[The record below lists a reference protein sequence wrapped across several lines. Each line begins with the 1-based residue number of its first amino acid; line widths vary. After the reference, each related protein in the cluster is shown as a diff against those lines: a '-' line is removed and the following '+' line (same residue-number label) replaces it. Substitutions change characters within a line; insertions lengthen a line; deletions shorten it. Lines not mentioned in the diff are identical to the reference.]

1 MDFIPVDL
9 LQTFVAVA
17 DAGSFTGAARI
28 LGLQQST
35 VSQHIR
41 RLEEQTG
48 RRCIERTTHKV
59 GLTPD
64 GEVMLDHARAILGRY
79 ARLNE
84 HLSAAPLRGRLRF
97 GASEDFVLSALPNVL
112 ADFARRHP
120 DLDMELRSGLS
131 EDLRADFDAGRLDL
145 AFVKRR
151 DDDNRGD
158 MAWKE
163 PIEWMAHPEFRLD
176 RGAPLPL
183 ILYPPPSVTRAGVLE
198 TLERTGVPWR
208 VAFTSASVSGL
219 SAAARAGIGLLPHS
233 VRLMPAGLTVVPP
246 QDGLPKLPDIRF
258 AVLRPDHPGPA
269 VEALTTTIMNWA
281 GSHGRA
287 NGTTTSSPGGR
298 RD

>member
-1 MDFIPVDL
+1 MDLVPADL

-17 DAGSFTGAARI
+17 DAGSFTGAARA
-28 LGLQQST
+28 LGLRQST
-35 VSQHIR
+35 ISQHIR
-41 RLEEQTG
+41 RLEDQTG
-48 RRCIERTTHKV
+48 RRCIDRTTHKV
-59 GLTPD
+59 ALTPD
-64 GEVMLDHARAILGRY
+64 GEVLLDHARAILDRYGR
-79 ARLNE
+79 LQQQ
-84 HLSAAPLRGRLRF
+84 LSAAPLRGRLRF

-112 ADFARRHP
+112 AAFARRHP

-131 EDLRADFDAGRLDL
+131 EDLRAEFDAGRLDL

-151 DDDNRGD
+151 DDDGRGEI
-158 MAWKE
+158 AWKE

-176 RGAPLPL
+176 RNVPLPL

-198 TLERTGVPWR
+198 TLERTGLPWR

-246 QDGLPKLPDIRF
+246 HHGLPKLPDIRF
-258 AVLRPDHPGPA
+258 VVLRPEHPGPA

-281 GSHGRA
+281 GLH
-287 NGTTTSSPGGR
+287 SSAT
-298 RD
+298 

>member
-1 MDFIPVDL
+1 MDLIPIDL

-41 RLEEQTG
+41 RLEEQSG
-48 RRCIERTTHKV
+48 RRCIDRNTHKV

-64 GEVMLDHARAILGRY
+64 GEVLLDHARSILGRY
-79 ARLNE
+79 DRLQQ

-112 ADFARRHP
+112 AAFARRHP

-145 AFVKRR
+145 AFVKRGE
-151 DDDNRGD
+151 DDGRGEI
-158 MAWKE
+158 AWTE
-163 PIEWMAHPEFRLD
+163 PIEWMSGPEFGLD

-183 ILYPPPSVTRAGVLE
+183 ILYPPPSITRAAVLE
-198 TLERTGVPWR
+198 TLERTGLRWR
-208 VAFTSASVSGL
+208 VAFTSASLSGL

-246 QDGLPKLPDIRF
+246 HDGLPKLPDIRF
-258 AVLRPDHPGPA
+258 VVLRPNHPGPA
-269 VEALTTTIMNWA
+269 VEALTTTIMTWA
-281 GSHGRA
+281 GSHNRA
-287 NGTTTSSPGGR
+287 M
-298 RD
+298 